1 MQYAQLNPDNSYS
14 HQITTTGNVLWD
26 ENNYCSAE
34 ALFKDNKD
42 KQFNVVELYET
53 ALPQIDSLTHTVMR
67 DGGEFV
73 NGRWQYRW
81 SVNQKTSEQV
91 AIEQVERLAQLQA
104 EARAQR
110 NQLLTASDWTQVADA
125 PVDKAAWA
133 TYRQELRDISAQE
146 GFPWTIEWPTQPV

>member
-42 KQFNVVELYET
+42 KQFNVVELHET

-110 NQLLTASDWTQVADA
+110 NQLLTASDWTQVDDA

-133 TYRQELRDISAQE
+133 TYRQTLRDIPQQG
-146 GFPWTIEWPTQPV
+146 GFPTIVTWPVKP